1 MIKKLFHILF
11 AIIFSALFSA
21 VLVAAFY
28 YLYLYVYRIN
38 IILPQTY
45 DFIVQYW
52 NSGKVLSGQDL
63 LMLFGLV
70 VLVILNL
77 CGWWYIYHC
86 KLMKVLTVPLNW
98 LGNLSFMEY
107 KTPNVNIKNLKVE
120 EKKSL
125 EQIVQ
130 ERIDVEKKK
139 NPQPDSGKFR
149 QDIIERI
156 ENEKNNQM

>member
-1 MIKKLFHILF
+1 MVKKLFHILF
-11 AIIFSALFSA
+11 AIILCALFSA
-21 VLVAAFY
+21 VLVVAFY
-28 YLYLYVYRIN
+28 YLYLHIYRIN

-45 DFIVQYW
+45 AFIAQYW
-52 NSGKVLSGQDL
+52 NSGKVLSGHDL
-63 LMLFGLV
+63 IMLFGFV
-70 VLVILNL
+70 VLVIVNF
-77 CGWWYIYHC
+77 CGWWYISHC
-86 KLMKVLTVPLNW
+86 KLMKLLTVPLNW
-98 LGNLSFMEY
+98 LANLGFGEY

-120 EKKSL
+120 EKKTL